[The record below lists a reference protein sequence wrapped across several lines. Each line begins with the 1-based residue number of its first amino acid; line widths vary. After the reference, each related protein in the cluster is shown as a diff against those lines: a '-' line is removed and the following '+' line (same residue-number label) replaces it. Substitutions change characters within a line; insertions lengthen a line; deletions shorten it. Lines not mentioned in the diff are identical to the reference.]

1 MDNSK
6 MNFVKEFPDVKQ
18 LLQYFLDLQEEY
30 NMEFSTIETMPETL
44 KIYCNS
50 IGIES
55 NDDNIPFYSIHY
67 DNDKNMFQLW
77 SNGST
82 WDNIKIFG
90 KLYESFTSSTIKKF
104 SHWEKY
110 LLTHENYI
118 NSPFRDTMRLSLN
131 KLNIPW
137 EQIDIKIFWDQLH
150 GILTDLNGKKDIDDI
165 NILKTLITLA
175 ILRCNVIKNEYNLAK
190 DIMQFCHMIEIKQM
204 ELNDKISSGT
214 DSELDILQRESS
226 HDSVSNMSGSISPV
240 DSENSNSMYTYGK
253 VPIMLKRNSIPF
265 LEPESSTNQI
275 VDNFNSHF
283 KLMAEDYELFEL
295 KTKFNRRRSTTSTSR
310 RRNKNKKE
318 RISKIRENNRSKI

>member
-6 MNFVKEFPDVKQ
+6 MNFVKEFPEVKQ
-18 LLQYFLDLQEEY
+18 LLQHFLDLQEEY
-30 NMEFSTIETMPETL
+30 NMEFSTIGTTPETL

-50 IGIES
+50 VGIES
-55 NDDNIPFYSIHY
+55 NDDTIPFYLIQY
-67 DNDKNMFQLW
+67 NNDKNSFQLW

-82 WDNIKIFG
+82 WDNVKIFA
-90 KLYESFTSSTIKKF
+90 KLYESFTSATIKKF

-137 EQIDIKIFWDQLH
+137 KQIDIKIFWDQLH

-165 NILKTLITLA
+165 NILKTLITLT

-190 DIMQFCHMIEIKQM
+190 DIMQFCHMIEIKRI
-204 ELNDKISSGT
+204 ELSDKISSGT

-226 HDSVSNMSGSISPV
+226 HESVSNMSGSISSV
-240 DSENSNSMYTYGK
+240 DSENSNGMYTYGK

-265 LEPESSTNQI
+265 LEPESSANQV

-310 RRNKNKKE
+310 RRNKSKKE
-318 RISKIRENNRSKI
+318 KISKIRENNRSRI